1 MTASIPPGWYEDP
14 SSPGSERWW
23 DGAQWTASTRARAS
37 SEIPPPP
44 PGMPPGGAVG
54 PVSGYPQ
61 AGYQPGP
68 YQPGSYPPGGA
79 YGPPGPRRGKTIG
92 LSVLAL
98 VVVGA
103 LVAVLIVVLGG
114 NDDKQGVATDGRATD
129 RATGLSVPKFK
140 GWVAKDPDSPADQYF
155 TRPCP
160 SGGPSSGATSDSDTE
175 SASSSSDS
183 SDDEDADCYRAGLAV
198 VTESADTFDDLIADL
213 KKDIVKKSSKVTVVD
228 TELDKRVDVDGHRGY
243 VLRVKVRGT
252 PKDLEMDS
260 DTAWAQI
267 VAIDEKDEDGEYPC
281 VVIKLENSAKAP
293 DKSVLDAILKGIRV
307 GTPTP
312 TESGS

>member
-1 MTASIPPGWYEDP
+1 LYRARVTASIPPGWYEDP

-23 DGAQWTASTRARAS
+23 DGTQWTASTRARAS

-44 PGMPPGGAVG
+44 PGMPPAGAAG
-54 PVSGYPQ
+54 PVPGYPPG
-61 AGYQPGP
+61 GYQPGP
-68 YQPGSYPPGGA
+68 YQPGGPYGAPPGS
-79 YGPPGPRRGKTIG
+79 RRTRTIG

-114 NDDKQGVATDGRATD
+114 DDDKKGVAADGTLTD
-129 RATGLSVPKFK
+129 RTTGLSVPKFK
-140 GWVAKDPDSPADQYF
+140 GWVVKDPDDPANQYF

-160 SGGPSSGATSDSDTE
+160 SGG
-175 SASSSSDS
+175 SSSSATADSDSASADSADS
-183 SDDEDADCYRAGLAV
+183 SRDDDCFRAGLAV
-198 VTESADTFDDLIADL
+198 VTESADTFDELIADL
-213 KKDIVKKSSKVTVVD
+213 KKDIVKKSSKVTVTA
-228 TELDKRVDVDGHRGY
+228 TELDKRVRVDGHSGY

-267 VAIDEKDEDGEYPC
+267 VAIDEKNEDGEYPC
-281 VVIKLENSAKAP
+281 VVIKLENSPKAP
-293 DKSVLDAILKGIRV
+293 DKSVLDAVLKGIKV

-312 TESGS
+312 TESSS